1 MKKFNLNGI
10 VPILLTPFEDN
21 GSIDKS
27 SLCNEVEFCIDAG
40 VDGIGVALGS
50 EIFKLNETERI
61 EIIDIV
67 IQAVKDRLPVVINT
81 GAASNKLAI
90 QYSKQAEKQGA
101 YAVMVMPP
109 SFMPVGQEEI
119 FEYCSEI
126 SNEISISVVLQDIP
140 QASISPQLAL
150 RIQNENPNVKYI
162 KVESLPSVPRISSM
176 SSIAGNKLKIFG
188 GAGGNFFLEELQ
200 RGACG
205 TMPFASQSKEFVEVL
220 KKHKK
225 SEGKKAKDIFERII
239 APVNRLSSTNGDIFF
254 HIHKQILFK
263 KGIIK
268 NANVRTPTIKIDK
281 NTQIEINSLIE
292 DIFSHNYF

>member
-27 SLCNEVEFCIDAG
+27 SLYNEVEYCIDAG

-119 FEYCSEI
+119 FEYFSEI

-176 SSIAGNKLKIFG
+176 SSIAGNRLKIFG

-268 NANVRTPTIKIDK
+268 NANVRSPTIKLDK
-281 NTQIEINSLIE
+281 NTQIEINRLLE
-292 DIFSHNYF
+292 DILSHNYF

>member
-1 MKKFNLNGI
+1 MNKFNLNGI

-27 SLCNEVEFCIDAG
+27 SLYNEVEYCIDAG

-119 FEYCSEI
+119 FEYFSEI

-150 RIQNENPNVKYI
+150 SIQNENPNVKYI

-188 GAGGNFFLEELQ
+188 GAGGNFFLEELL

>member
-1 MKKFNLNGI
+1 MNKFNLNGI
-10 VPILLTPFEDN
+10 IPILLTPFEDN

-27 SLCNEVEFCIDAG
+27 SLFNEVEFCIDAG

-61 EIIDIV
+61 EILDIV

-90 QYSKQAEKQGA
+90 EYSKQAEKQGA

-150 RIQNENPNVKYI
+150 RIQNENQNVKYI

-176 SSIAGNKLKIFG
+176 SRIVGNKLKIFG
-188 GAGGNFFLEELQ
+188 GSGGNFFLEELQ

-225 SEGKKAKDIFERII
+225 SEGKIAKDIFERII

-254 HIHKQILFK
+254 HIQKQILFK